1 MRAVLLMFLIVVG
14 LPRGAQSAQEFEPQI
29 YLFYSA
35 SCPYS
40 QATRALLQSAQ
51 RRDTK
56 LRIKEFEVD
65 ESTENTELLARV
77 YEQIGMPDLIV
88 VPLVV
93 IGSYAL
99 IGYADDATTEAE
111 ILGAV
116 TECRKQRCPDG
127 LRPLIDRLRSFEEAS
142 AARTSDPPTC
152 SSQSLG
158 MLKPVLNATYSA
170 R

>member
-1 MRAVLLMFLIVVG
+1 MRFFLLMLLIVVW
-14 LPRGAQSAQEFEPQI
+14 LPGSAARAQDAEPQI

-51 RRDTK
+51 RRDRR

-65 ESTENTELLARV
+65 ESAANMELLERA
-77 YEQIGMPDLIV
+77 YEQIGMPDLPV

-93 IGSYAL
+93 VGVYAI
-99 IGYADDATTEAE
+99 IGYADDPTTEAE

-116 TECRKQRCPDG
+116 EECRKQYCPDG
-127 LRPLIDRLRSFEEAS
+127 LRPLIDSLRSLEEAS
-142 AARTSDPPTC
+142 AGETSDPPTC
-152 SSQSLG
+152 STQKLG
-158 MLKPVLNATYSA
+158 TLKPVLKATHSA